1 MRAELSFAED
11 ILDIADDA
19 QNDWGETAKGRPVVN
34 KQLVRRSKL
43 RIEARQFHMSRLH
56 RQTWGEA
63 AKIDIKH
70 DYSQMTE
77 AERLKKAHELVG
89 LIREIQKG
97 PELPPPLEYR
107 PEEPDEEPQPSG
119 IGGRL
124 RRL

>member
-1 MRAELSFAED
+1 MGLCGEQ
-11 ILDIADDA
+11 IIKIADDGR
-19 QNDWGETAKGRPVVN
+19 NDWRETETGRKVVN
-34 KQLVRRSKL
+34 KELVLRSKL

-77 AERLKKAHELVG
+77 AERLRKAHELVG
-89 LIREIQKG
+89 LIHEIQRG

-107 PEEPDEEPQPSG
+107 PEESDEEPQPSG

-124 RRL
+124 PRL